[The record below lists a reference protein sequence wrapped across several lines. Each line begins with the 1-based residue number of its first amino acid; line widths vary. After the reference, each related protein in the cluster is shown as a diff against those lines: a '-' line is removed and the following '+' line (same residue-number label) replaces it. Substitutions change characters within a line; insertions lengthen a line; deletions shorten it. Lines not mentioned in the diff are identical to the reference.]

1 MRKDAFPAVLS
12 MLVNLTDISVECEV
26 LMDWN
31 SFPPLVK
38 EALHVTVALPSLVSV
53 QLQHLSF
60 DQSGDLTSFLQSC
73 KHVDDLVLSGIAVRD
88 IGGNAGL
95 DPRLGLCSLTLGP
108 SHLPLIHSVM
118 SAFDMQSLWYLH
130 VTVPIPELEAEIQH
144 LLDGTENLE
153 HFYVCLDHHHN
164 TSNIDL
170 QSLTHL
176 RTLEIALLFDFSTA
190 PDGFDPVGW
199 TGNIIATSCNPSPI
213 QHVILNV
220 RVDERDLSYLSRL
233 KELERFLVAP
243 EMSSAA
249 QVDCQ
254 PPQLRCGFQRSRV

>member
-73 KHVDDLVLSGIAVRD
+73 KHVDDLVLSGITVRD

-153 HFYVCLDHHHN
+153 HFYVCLDHHH
-164 TSNIDL
+164 SMFPAD
-170 QSLTHL
+170 
-176 RTLEIALLFDFSTA
+176 TLFS
-190 PDGFDPVGW
+190 
-199 TGNIIATSCNPSPI
+199 
-213 QHVILNV
+213 
-220 RVDERDLSYLSRL
+220 
-233 KELERFLVAP
+233 
-243 EMSSAA
+243 
-249 QVDCQ
+249 
-254 PPQLRCGFQRSRV
+254 